1 MTQEQYTQKRYQ
13 LVREFWFLKS
23 KRLYLSARARVRK
36 IADLDFQYDGIPREV
51 TLKKFHYNNLKHLTE
66 QSPAVKPEKI

>member
-1 MTQEQYTQKRYQ
+1 MNEYYKEQRAK

-36 IADLDFQYDGIPREV
+36 IAEMDFEMMGIPVKE
-51 TLKKFHYNNLKHLTE
+51 TLDKFKYENIKD
-66 QSPAVKPEKI
+66 K

>member
-1 MTQEQYTQKRYQ
+1 MTEEMYTNYRAS

-36 IADLDFQYDGIPREV
+36 IADLDFEYSGTPKVQTLQKFNYD
-51 TLKKFHYNNLKHLTE
+51 
-66 QSPAVKPEKI
+66 KIRQNP